1 MHKKYDLRVKHK
13 NKGETKDQQKNQ
25 RLKRK
30 KTSKSKVKY
39 VEKLEY

>member
-30 KTSKSKVKY
+30 TVNQRLSMWKN
-39 VEKLEY
+39 